1 MFVYRV
7 IPRKNTE
14 YINEIFEGINTF
26 DYSEPCAW
34 IHFFLLPEFA
44 EALQEMK
51 DYINDN
57 PTDILKFDIPYYM
70 LRDNFGVG
78 MYKVTKWYP
87 RIGRIPLLECRIK
100 YRYLNKDWL
109 VDRVPYV
116 LDSWKNKEILDR
128 YIFHCAYNR
137 ECINFFNS
145 DTLVVQLNKHFNFL
159 DYFPKE
165 ELEKEG
171 LDTKHYPHPIDL
183 RKINIRDLNI
193 YRYILYK
200 YTEYANKKK
209 EEKKGNV
216 LSYRKK

>member
-7 IPRKNTE
+7 IPKTNTE
-14 YINEIFEGINTF
+14 YINEIWEGINTF

-51 DYINDN
+51 DYIEDP

-70 LRDNFGVG
+70 LKDNFGVG

-100 YRYLNKDWL
+100 YKDLKKEWFIDREEHVLN
-109 VDRVPYV
+109 
-116 LDSWKNKEILDR
+116 SWKDKEILDR
-128 YIFHCAYNR
+128 YILHCAYNK
-137 ECINFFNS
+137 ECIRFFNP
-145 DTLVVQLNKHFNFL
+145 DTLEVSLNTHFNFL
-159 DYFPKE
+159 DYFPKS

-183 RKINIRDLNI
+183 NRITIKDLNI

-200 YTEYANKKK
+200 YKEFVNKRL
-209 EEKKGNV
+209 EKSNSKI
-216 LSYRKK
+216 LK